1 MRPKDEPPVNPSEEV
16 PQAPLEVQHRKPS
29 PSKRKY
35 KGNNSNIAAAA
46 TASSSQR
53 QDPQKAASHTTLIR
67 RVQAVV
73 RIKREESD
81 DDFIEEVSGAAKDE
95 AASDEDQI
103 PSSNQRRSSRR
114 SRKIIKDDEEN
125 VDQNYLA
132 ADGNPVWDLRHR
144 NGTINYREEDEDDDD
159 VDELMMGAEVNKPG
173 SVYISFFF
181 LTHLYN
187 FRVLR
192 CLVLNFQSHSHY
204 YHHPRKNVNWLH
216 DDNRDPLRCILF
228 KHLFFGYYFM
238 YYHVATSSLPVSY
251 YAYIISFL
259 VFFLAHVVS
268 SIYATRFI
276 VMLDKTSLWQ
286 CIL

>member
-1 MRPKDEPPVNPSEEV
+1 MCTVVAYRRTLETTGKKKKKKLIHPLFCILKFLQYSHPINTTFKQKRDNTIHPNTIISAPPSLMTKGATPTQPPSYKYAALSNSDTGSCSDVSSPLPDKIRQKNRMRPKDEPPVNPSEEV

-173 SVYISFFF
+173 SVYLFFF
-181 LTHLYN
+181 
-187 FRVLR
+187 F
-192 CLVLNFQSHSHY
+192 
-204 YHHPRKNVNWLH
+204 
-216 DDNRDPLRCILF
+216 
-228 KHLFFGYYFM
+228 
-238 YYHVATSSLPVSY
+238 
-251 YAYIISFL
+251 
-259 VFFLAHVVS
+259 
-268 SIYATRFI
+268 
-276 VMLDKTSLWQ
+276 
-286 CIL
+286 